1 MKNKAFFIILL
12 GLLVCT
18 VVQAQVSFGE
28 AKKFNENWLFSL
40 SDDSLGASAS
50 YDDSKWRKL
59 DLPHDCIA
67 GQLHDALRGVV
78 RTGGD
83 HVDDQQVIAVSDCGL
98 DGLVLRGLVAVG
110 VEVLI
115 GNAQRVQLCIESGAD
130 AGDVGV
136 GIGVVEHGDLQIGAH
151 RGVAVVGVV
160 VVLSG
165 VGSGL
170 RSVRRCLGLVVVAAA
185 GDQSN
190 DHDKDK
196 KKRKKFFHCHS
207 SSINFCGISVP
218 RN

>member
-1 MKNKAFFIILL
+1 MACF
-12 GLLVCT
+12 GSVGADEADGSVRVEDGALVAVSLDGT
-18 VVQAQVSFGE
+18 VEEDNGGAVCHG
-28 AKKFNENWLFSL
+28 
-40 SDDSLGASAS
+40 DDLVGNV
-50 YDDSKWRKL
+50 
-59 DLPHDCIA
+59 
-67 GQLHDALRGVV
+67 GG
-78 RTGGD
+78 TGGD

-115 GNAQRVQLCIESGAD
+115 GNVQRVQLCIESGAD

-151 RGVAVVGVV
+151 RGVAVAGI
-160 VVLSG
+160 LSG

-170 RSVRRCLGLVVVAAA
+170 RIVRRCLGLVAVAAA

>member
-1 MKNKAFFIILL
+1 MLEDVLADHLALQMACL
-12 GLLVCT
+12 GGVGADECDVLIS
-18 VVQAQVSFGE
+18 VQDGSG
-28 AKKFNENWLFSL
+28 SL
-40 SDDSLGASAS
+40 DAVLI
-50 YDDSKWRKL
+50 
-59 DLPHDCIA
+59 DCAVEEDNGHIA
-67 GQLHDALRGVV
+67 GQLHDALRGVG

-170 RSVRRCLGLVVVAAA
+170 RIVRRCLGLVAVAAA